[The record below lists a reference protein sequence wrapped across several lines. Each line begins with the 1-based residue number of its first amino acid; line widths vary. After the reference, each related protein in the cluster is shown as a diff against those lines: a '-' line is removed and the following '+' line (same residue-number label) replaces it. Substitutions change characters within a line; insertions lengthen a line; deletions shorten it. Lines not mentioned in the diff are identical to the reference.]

1 MAAWLLAVSLRTPS
15 HARKK
20 QLRIGDC
27 FLGLI
32 AFMNIHSVF
41 CLNDI
46 INSTNRYVIDKSLK
60 LLEHLPFEVNLTR
73 TSGDKCYLCRSCFRE
88 LKKRENLIRSP
99 VRKKL
104 GFETRSKK
112 RKLST
117 SCSFESAIERD
128 GQLRP
133 SIEVNHPSS
142 KATTTITPS
151 KTRAPV
157 TEFVARTYFDSC
169 LRNTQINRTKT
180 LWSSEG
186 KQSCMSTIT
195 YMRILYISGQMLS
208 KNTR

>member
-1 MAAWLLAVSLRTPS
+1 M
-15 HARKK
+15 
-20 QLRIGDC
+20 
-27 FLGLI
+27 
-32 AFMNIHSVF
+32 
-41 CLNDI
+41 
-46 INSTNRYVIDKSLK
+46 K
-60 LLEHLPFEVNLTR
+60 LLEHLPFEVSLTR

-112 RKLST
+112 RRLST

-133 SIEVNHPSS
+133 SSEVNHPSS

-157 TEFVARTYFDSC
+157 TDFGLSPVRTSTAACGIHKSTERKHHGQVRVSNLVC
-169 LRNTQINRTKT
+169 LQ
-180 LWSSEG
+180 
-186 KQSCMSTIT
+186 
-195 YMRILYISGQMLS
+195 
-208 KNTR
+208 